1 MAGACDIAWLDG
13 RFLPLAEARISPLDR
28 GFLFGDAAYEGI
40 PVYDG
45 KVYRLEEHLDRLER
59 SLREIRIG
67 APLPRAAWCSLLG
80 GLVARNGGGDLLV
93 YVQVTRGV
101 EPERMHVPAPG
112 LRPTIFAMASRL
124 ALLPADPMQRGTLA
138 VTADDF
144 RWGRCDIKAT
154 TLLANVL
161 LKWQAQDQGAGEALL
176 LRDGRLTEG
185 STSSAHVVRRGTLV
199 TPPQTHHVLPGTTR
213 SVLLELAPRC
223 GVESVVD
230 EVSESELRAA
240 PEIILASAGGGVR
253 AVTSLDGKPLGDG
266 RPGPVFCRLYDT
278 WYRSRADFSTECVE

>member
-1 MAGACDIAWLDG
+1 V
-13 RFLPLAEARISPLDR
+13 
-28 GFLFGDAAYEGI
+28 YEGI

-59 SLREIRIG
+59 SLRGIRMEP
-67 APLPRAAWCSLLG
+67 PLPRAAWRSLFG

-93 YVQVTRGV
+93 YLQVTRGV

-124 ALLPADPMQRGTLA
+124 APLPADPLQRGTRA
-138 VTADDF
+138 VTAADF
-144 RWGRCDIKAT
+144 RWGHCDIKAT

-161 LKWQAQDQGAGEALL
+161 LKWQAQDQGATEALL

-185 STSSAHVVRRGTLV
+185 STSSAHVLRDGRLV
-199 TPPQTHHVLPGTTR
+199 TPPQTRHVLPGTTR
-213 SVLLELAPRC
+213 GVLLELAPRC
-223 GVESVVD
+223 GIESVVD
-230 EVSESELRAA
+230 EVSEGELRRA
-240 PEIILASAGGGVR
+240 PEIVLASAGGGVR
-253 AVTSLDGKPLGDG
+253 AVTSLDGKPVGDG

-278 WYRSRADFSTECVE
+278 WYRSRDGFSTECVE

>member
-1 MAGACDIAWLDG
+1 MAACDVAWLDG
-13 RFLPLAEARISPLDR
+13 RYLPLAEARISPLDR
-28 GFLFGDAAYEGI
+28 GFLFGDAVYEGI

-59 SLREIRIG
+59 SLRGIRI
-67 APLPRAAWCSLLG
+67 APPLPRTAWRSLFG

-93 YVQVTRGV
+93 YLQVTRGV

-124 ALLPADPMQRGTLA
+124 APLPADPMQRGTLA
-138 VTADDF
+138 VTAGDF

-161 LKWQAQDQGAGEALL
+161 LKWQAQDRGATEALL

-185 STSSAHVVRRGTLV
+185 STSSAHVVREGRLV

-213 SVLLELAPRC
+213 GVLLELAPRC
-223 GVESVVD
+223 GIESVVD
-230 EVSESELRAA
+230 EVSEGELHTA

-253 AVTSLDGKPLGDG
+253 AVTGLDGKPVGNG
-266 RPGPVFCRLYDT
+266 QPGPVFCRLYDT

>member
-1 MAGACDIAWLDG
+1 MAACDVAWLDG
-13 RFLPLAEARISPLDR
+13 QYLPLAEARISPLDR
-28 GFLFGDAAYEGI
+28 GFLFGDAVYEGI

-59 SLREIRIG
+59 SLRGIRMDP
-67 APLPRAAWCSLLG
+67 PLPRAAWRSLIG

-93 YVQVTRGV
+93 YLQVTRGV

-112 LRPTIFAMASRL
+112 LRPTVFAMASRL
-124 ALLPADPMQRGTLA
+124 APLPADPLRRGTPA
-138 VTADDF
+138 VTAADF

-161 LKWQAQDQGAGEALL
+161 LKWQAQDQGATEALL
-176 LRDGRLTEG
+176 LRDGQLTEG
-185 STSSAHVVRRGTLV
+185 STSSAHVVRDGRLV

-213 SVLLELAPRC
+213 GVLLELAPRC
-223 GVESVVD
+223 GIESVVD
-230 EVSESELRAA
+230 EVSEGELRTA
-240 PEIILASAGGGVR
+240 PEIVLASAGGGVR
-253 AVTSLDGKPLGDG
+253 AVTSLDGKPVGDG

-278 WYRSRADFSTECVE
+278 WYRSRAGFSTECVE

>member
-1 MAGACDIAWLDG
+1 MAACDVAWLDG

-28 GFLFGDAAYEGI
+28 GFLFGDAVYEGI

-59 SLREIRIG
+59 SLRGIRMEP
-67 APLPRAAWCSLLG
+67 PLPRAAWRSLFG

-93 YVQVTRGV
+93 YLQVTRGV
-101 EPERMHVPAPG
+101 EPERMHVPASG

-124 ALLPADPMQRGTLA
+124 APLPADPMQRGTAA
-138 VTADDF
+138 VTAGDF

-161 LKWQAQDQGAGEALL
+161 LKWQAQDQGATEALL

-185 STSSAHVVRRGTLV
+185 STSSAHVVRGGRLV

-213 SVLLELAPRC
+213 GVLLELAPRC
-223 GVESVVD
+223 GIESVVD
-230 EVSESELRAA
+230 EVSESELRTA

-253 AVTSLDGKPLGDG
+253 AVTRLDGKPVGDG
-266 RPGPVFCRLYDT
+266 RPGPVFSRLYDT
-278 WYRSRADFSTECVE
+278 WYGSRADFSTECVE

>member
-1 MAGACDIAWLDG
+1 MAACDVAWLDG
-13 RFLPLAEARISPLDR
+13 RYLPLAEARISPLDR
-28 GFLFGDAAYEGI
+28 GFLFGDAVYEGI

-59 SLREIRIG
+59 SLRGIRMDP
-67 APLPRAAWCSLLG
+67 PLTRAAWRSLFG

-93 YVQVTRGV
+93 YLQVTRGV

-124 ALLPADPMQRGTLA
+124 APLPADPLQRGTPA
-138 VTADDF
+138 VTAADF

-161 LKWQAQDQGAGEALL
+161 LKWQAQDQGATEALL

-185 STSSAHVVRRGTLV
+185 STSSAHVLRDGRLV

-213 SVLLELAPRC
+213 GVLLELAPRC
-223 GVESVVD
+223 GIESVVD
-230 EVSESELRAA
+230 EVSESELRKA
-240 PEIILASAGGGVR
+240 PEIVLASAGGGVR
-253 AVTSLDGKPLGDG
+253 AVTSLDGKPVGDG

-278 WYRSRADFSTECVE
+278 WYRSRDGFSTECVE

>member
-1 MAGACDIAWLDG
+1 MAACDVAWLDG

-28 GFLFGDAAYEGI
+28 GFLFGDAVYEGI

-45 KVYRLEEHLDRLER
+45 RVYRLEEHLDRLER

-67 APLPRAAWCSLLG
+67 PPLDRAAWRSLFG
-80 GLVARNGGGDLLV
+80 GLIARNGGGDLLV
-93 YVQVTRGV
+93 YLQVTRGV

-124 ALLPADPMQRGTLA
+124 APLPADPMQRGTPA
-138 VTADDF
+138 VTAGDF

-161 LKWQAQDQGAGEALL
+161 LKWQAQDQGAAEALL

-185 STSSAHVVRRGTLV
+185 STSSAHVVRSGRLV

-213 SVLLELAPRC
+213 GVLLELAPRC
-223 GVESVVD
+223 GIESVVD
-230 EVSESELRAA
+230 EVSESELRSA
-240 PEIILASAGGGVR
+240 PEIVLASAGGGIR
-253 AVTSLDGKPLGDG
+253 AVTRLDGQPVGDG